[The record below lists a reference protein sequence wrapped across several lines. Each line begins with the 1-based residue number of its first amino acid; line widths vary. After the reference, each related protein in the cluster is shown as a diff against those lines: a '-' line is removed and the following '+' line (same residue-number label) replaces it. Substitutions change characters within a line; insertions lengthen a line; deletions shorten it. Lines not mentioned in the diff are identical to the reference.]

1 MYYHASPVG
10 GIKTLEPRISN
21 HGAPLVYFS
30 KKRENTLVY
39 LSNAVEKFCRE
50 AGFPH
55 AGSWTTWGPYGFRN
69 GILLLEEYY
78 PNALEETYRGVSG
91 YVYRAA
97 SIREADWAD
106 SIPDAAVSA
115 VPVPVDGV
123 EFIPDACRAILDAE
137 RAGLLTIARYGE
149 HSQEKLAW
157 IEKTIR
163 SEYDGSGG
171 RPEYRH
177 FLRSKFPF
185 LR

>member
-10 GIKTLEPRISN
+10 RIKTLEPRISN

-50 AGFPH
+50 TGFPH

-106 SIPDAAVSA
+106 SIPDAAVSPSPWTGWSSSPTPA
-115 VPVPVDGV
+115 GRFWTPSAPVCSPSPGTGGT
-123 EFIPDACRAILDAE
+123 PWKTWPGLRKPSGRSMTAPA
-137 RAGLLTIARYGE
+137 AGRNTGI
-149 HSQEKLAW
+149 
-157 IEKTIR
+157 
-163 SEYDGSGG
+163 
-171 RPEYRH
+171 
-177 FLRSKFPF
+177 F
-185 LR
+185 